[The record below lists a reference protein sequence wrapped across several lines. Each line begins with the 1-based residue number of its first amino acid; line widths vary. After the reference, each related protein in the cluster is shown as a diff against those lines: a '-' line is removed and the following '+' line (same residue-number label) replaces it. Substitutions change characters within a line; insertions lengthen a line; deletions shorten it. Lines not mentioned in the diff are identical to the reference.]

1 MPPGKSIVDIYTPQP
16 LVAYFSMEIALQ
28 SEIPTYAGG
37 LGVLAGDTLRSAAE
51 LEIPVVAVTLVS
63 REGYFR
69 QELSPAGVQS
79 ELAERWEPEAW
90 ASLADAKV
98 AVQLEGRCVWIQAWL
113 YELQGHLGGSIP
125 VLLLDT
131 DAVENSPED
140 RRLTHR
146 LYGGDETYRLK
157 QEAVLGIG
165 GVRMLDA
172 LGFRVRQYHLNEGHA
187 ALLALE
193 LARRM
198 AHAAGEHAPAE
209 GQDGTAYDIADVR
222 ALCNFTTHTPVEA
235 GHDRFSY
242 ELVEKV
248 LGTEAYTELQ
258 RVAGGDR
265 LNMTQLALGFSG
277 YVNGVA
283 KKHAQVSA
291 AMFPGYRVR
300 SITNGVHPYTWT
312 TEGFSSLYDEHFP
325 GWCHEPELLVL
336 ADQLPDPAIWQAHVD
351 AKRDLVVLVAERT
364 GVELDASVFIIGLAR
379 RMTAYK
385 RLALLFSDLEMLR
398 RLAERYPLQ
407 IVLSGKAH
415 PNDHEGKQLIERLHA
430 YRDKLAATSEI
441 RVAFVPGYDMAIAKV
456 LAAGADVWLN
466 TPKPPFEAS
475 GTSGMKAS
483 FNGVPSLSVLDGW
496 WIEGCVP
503 GVTGWS
509 IDSREGISDSVAA
522 ASLYARLQDEILPL
536 YYGNRTG
543 WIAVMKGAIS
553 KNASRFNSHRMLRR
567 YVSDAYFT

>member
-1 MPPGKSIVDIYTPQP
+1 MPPGKSTVAIYTRQP

-90 ASLADAKV
+90 AALEDAKV
-98 AVQLEGRCVWIQAWL
+98 AVQLESRRVWIQGWL
-113 YELQGHLGGSIP
+113 YELHGHLGGSIP

-131 DAVENSPED
+131 DAAENSPED

-193 LARRM
+193 LARRT

-209 GQDGTAYDIADVR
+209 GQGGTAYDIADVR

-242 ELVEKV
+242 ELVEKI
-248 LGTEAYTELQ
+248 LGTEARTELQ
-258 RVAGGDR
+258 RMAGGDR

-312 TEGFSSLYDEHFP
+312 TKGFSSLYDEHFP

-336 ADQLPDPAIWQAHVD
+336 ADQLPHPAIWQAHVD

-364 GVELDASVFIIGLAR
+364 GVELDASAFTIGLAR

-430 YRDKLAATSEI
+430 YRDELAATGEI

-466 TPKPPFEAS
+466 TPKPPLEAS

-496 WIEGCVP
+496 WVEGCVP

-536 YYGNRTG
+536 YYGDRTA

-567 YVSDAYFT
+567 YISDAYFT